1 MYQID
6 LNCDLGESYG
16 RYTLGSDSEIIP
28 LLSSANVACGF
39 HASDPVVME
48 KTVAMAKKAGIG
60 IGVHPG
66 FPDHMGFGRRRMML
80 THEEAKTYVTYQI
93 GALYGFC
100 KSQGVKIQHVKPHGA
115 FNNMAS
121 EDYSLARAV
130 AEAIYEFD
138 SSIIFLALAGSQMV
152 KAARDVG
159 LRVACEAFADR
170 AYDDQGMLVSRALE
184 GSMIH
189 DEHVAVERIVRM
201 IKEGKVKTITGH
213 DIDIQADSI
222 CVHGDGP
229 RALETVRGLRERLTA
244 EGITICPMGEFVA
257 GNI

>member
-16 RYTLGSDSEIIP
+16 RYTLGRDSEIIP
-28 LLSSANVACGF
+28 LITSANIACGF
-39 HASDPVVME
+39 HASDPLIM
-48 KTVAMAKKAGIG
+48 KQTVAMAKQSGVG

-66 FPDHMGFGRRRMML
+66 FPDHMGFGRRRMII
-80 THEEAKTYVTYQI
+80 TPEEAKTYVTYQM

-130 AEAIYEFD
+130 AEAIAEFD
-138 SSIIFLALAGSQMV
+138 SSIIFLALSGSQMV
-152 KAARDVG
+152 KAARDLG

-170 AYDDQGMLVSRALE
+170 AYDDEGMLVSRALE

-189 DEHVAVERIVRM
+189 DEEVAVKRMVRM
-201 IKEGKVKTITGH
+201 IKEGKVETITGRE
-213 DIDIQADSI
+213 IEITADSI

-244 EGITICPMGEFVA
+244 EGIVIRPMGEFV
-257 GNI
+257 